1 MKWWPF
7 RKRDTAK
14 DKSVTVAFPPDVGE
28 IAVLKYHGLRALCGA
43 FMGRHSA
50 CRSPHPFCG
59 EMPDPGNSLQLIA
72 HVITQMSQ
80 SDGTLFPAIYLCR
93 SEIKKSG
100 DDIGELGPMEFAL
113 SMDYADETP
122 NRKMAVNLVS
132 DGTYLVQYG
141 PIVNPVERDYS
152 TGRLDQNS
160 VRELYCNPEPSHT
173 QWHYWESELSAEQ
186 TVVPEYRCIQS
197 GGQWFVVD
205 VDRNRGLAQ
214 QVAWLQVADDPEHNF
229 GIHSRPGVYVHNND
243 ASEYSKVINENL
255 PRTFP

>member
-1 MKWWPF
+1 M
-7 RKRDTAK
+7 
-14 DKSVTVAFPPDVGE
+14 AFPPDVGE